1 MDSNIEVELQVA
13 DYLLQIKAIEL
24 KPQAPFTW
32 ASGLKSPIY
41 CDNRKTLSFP
51 VCRTHI
57 RQQFVS
63 VIQEKFG
70 TPDIIA
76 GVATGGIAIGALVAQ
91 EMGIPYAYVRSEVK
105 KHGLGNQVEGVVE
118 PNQKV
123 VVIEDLISTGKSSLS
138 AVSALR
144 EAGLDI
150 MGMVAIFT
158 YDFQIAKEAF
168 QDADVKLHTLTDYH
182 ALLQQALRKEY
193 ISEEQ
198 LSTLKVWREDP
209 AAWSAAFLETH
220 SNG

>member
-1 MDSNIEVELQVA
+1 MESNIEVELQVA

-24 KPQAPFTW
+24 KPHAPFTW
-32 ASGLKSPIY
+32 ASGLQSPIY

-57 RQQFVS
+57 RQQFVNA
-63 VIQEKFG
+63 IQEKFG

-91 EMGIPYAYVRSEVK
+91 EMGIPYAYVRSEAK

-144 EAGLDI
+144 EAGLDV

-158 YDFQIAKEAF
+158 YDFEIAKLAFEEAN
-168 QDADVKLHTLTDYH
+168 VELHTLTDYH
-182 ALLQQALRKEY
+182 ALLQQALKKEY
-193 ISEEQ
+193 ITEEQ

-209 AAWSAAFLETH
+209 AAWSAAYLESQ